1 MLNMKCLYELNSK
14 KLDKFW
20 VEELRL
26 NKWYIRNDTITA
38 RTQAASYLN
47 RFNILKERAEKLGY
61 SFNETEI
68 ISWLDTL
75 TTMCGVFNRLNDD
88 YLKNNILILQEYC
101 IPYSNK
107 RADYL
112 LIYDNKIL
120 IIEFSFNKLGYE
132 FNYETKLQQAIS
144 YKELLGNILPKEID
158 IGTYTFLLEPE
169 EDKNGK
175 TIYVDNEKEILPND
189 LKMQALANYIEKF
202 FKKNINLAENSLRR
216 LQS

>member
-1 MLNMKCLYELNSK
+1 MKCLYELNSE

-20 VEELRL
+20 IDELRL
-26 NKWYIRNDTITA
+26 NKWYIRNDTIAA

-61 SFNETEI
+61 SFNETEV

-75 TTMCGVFNRLNDD
+75 TTMCVVFNRLNDG
-88 YLKNNILILQEYC
+88 YLKNNLLILQEYC

-112 LIYDNKIL
+112 LVYDNKIL

-175 TIYVDNEKEILPND
+175 TIYVDNEKETLPND
-189 LKMQALANYIEKF
+189 FKMQSLANYIEKF
-202 FKKNINLAENSLRR
+202 FKKNINLAENSLRQ
-216 LQS
+216 LKS

>member
-1 MLNMKCLYELNSK
+1 MKCLYELNSK

>member
-1 MLNMKCLYELNSK
+1 MKCLYELNSE

-20 VEELRL
+20 IDELRL
-26 NKWYIRNDTITA
+26 NKWYIRNDTIAA

-61 SFNETEI
+61 SFNETEV

-75 TTMCGVFNRLNDD
+75 TTMCGVFNRLNDG
-88 YLKNNILILQEYC
+88 YLKNNLLILQEYC

-112 LIYDNKIL
+112 LVYDNKIL

-175 TIYVDNEKEILPND
+175 TIYVDNEKETLPND
-189 LKMQALANYIEKF
+189 FKMQSLANYIEKF
-202 FKKNINLAENSLRR
+202 FKKNINLAENSLRQ
-216 LQS
+216 LKS